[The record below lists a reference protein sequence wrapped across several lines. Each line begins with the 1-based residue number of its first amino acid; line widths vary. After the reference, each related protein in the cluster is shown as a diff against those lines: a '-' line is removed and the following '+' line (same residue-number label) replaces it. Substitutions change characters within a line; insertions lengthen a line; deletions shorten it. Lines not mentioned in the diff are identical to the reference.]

1 MVRPLDISIAAN
13 TERLRILRFSR
24 VDNRV
29 WFVMDETPI
38 GIGKDNVGDG
48 SYRVQVIEFHECF
61 EQLTLTLE
69 LSQGIEF

>member
-1 MVRPLDISIAAN
+1 VK
-13 TERLRILRFSR
+13 LRS
-24 VDNRV
+24 
-29 WFVMDETPI
+29 

-48 SYRVQVIEFHECF
+48 SYRVEVIEFQKRF

>member
-1 MVRPLDISIAAN
+1 ML
-13 TERLRILRFSR
+13 RLSR

-48 SYRVQVIEFHECF
+48 SYRVQVFEFQKRF

-69 LSQGIEF
+69 ISQGIEF